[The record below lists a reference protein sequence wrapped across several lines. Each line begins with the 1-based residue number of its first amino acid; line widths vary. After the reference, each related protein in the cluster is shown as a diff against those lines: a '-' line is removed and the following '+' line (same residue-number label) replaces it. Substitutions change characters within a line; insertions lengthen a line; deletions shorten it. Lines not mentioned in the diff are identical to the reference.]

1 MNCDDAGMVAAR
13 RVVVAG
19 TVTVVE
25 TETTSPMPTL
35 GVGVSG
41 NELFVV
47 AEKMV
52 GLAAESTAENTVKW
66 MTRI

>member
-47 AEKMV
+47 AEEMV
-52 GLAAESTAENTVKW
+52 GLAAE
-66 MTRI
+66 